1 MLWSLRAATEIEKRL
16 GYKFR
21 DRGLLELALTHR
33 SHANERGANTNYER
47 LEFLGDAILGAVAAE
62 WLYRRFPDKPEGEL
76 SRWKSRLV
84 SARSLGR
91 EAARLGIGA
100 ALRIGVGEERSGGR
114 AKLSLLADSLEAV
127 FGAVYLD
134 GGHHAAGDLIAG
146 VLESALAASG
156 EVDADAKT
164 ALQERAQARGWQL
177 PEYRLILEEGPD
189 HQKVF
194 TIECWLRGERAGT
207 GVGESKKI
215 AEQRAASAALAAGFG
230 GPEAAAGEAGPPAS
244 APSTA

>member
-21 DRGLLELALTHR
+21 DRHLLELALTHR

-62 WLYRRFPDKPEGEL
+62 WLYRRFPDKPEGDL

-134 GGHHAAGDLIAG
+134 GGHAAAAELIVAI
-146 VLESALAASG
+146 LESALGATG

-164 ALQERAQARGWQL
+164 ALQERAQARGWPL

-194 TIECWLRGERAGT
+194 TIECWLQGRRAGT

-215 AEQRAASAALAAGFG
+215 AEQRAAAAALTTGFEDLDAAGQ
-230 GPEAAAGEAGPPAS
+230 PMGEAPAS
-244 APSTA
+244 LAPP